1 VEPSCDLGR
10 LADEE
15 LMRLVAD
22 MDPAAFEVV
31 YDRHAQAVYSLCY
44 RIAGSRTLADDT
56 CQEAFLSLWRSGGR
70 YDARLGSVRSWLLSI
85 AHNRAIDQLRRATRH
100 EDREVHDDGDAR
112 TLRLPSAARTDVE
125 ALRRVEADETA
136 RLLDRLPPAQRTVIE
151 LSFYSGYSH
160 TEIADMLAVP
170 LGTVKG
176 RMRRGLEQ
184 IRIHMTGVAG

>member
-1 VEPSCDLGR
+1 
-10 LADEE
+10 
-15 LMRLVAD
+15 MRLVAD
-22 MDPAAFEVV
+22 MDAAAFEVV

-56 CQEAFLSLWRSGGR
+56 CQEAFLSLWRSAGR

-85 AHNRAIDQLRRATRH
+85 AHNRGIDQLRRATRH
-100 EDREVHDDGDAR
+100 EDRQIHDDGDAR
-112 TLRLPSAARTDVE
+112 TLRLPSDARTDVE

-136 RLLDRLPPAQRTVIE
+136 RLLDRLPTPLRTVIE
-151 LSFYSGYSH
+151 LSFYAGYSH
-160 TEIADMLAVP
+160 TEIAGMLDVP

-184 IRIHMTGVAG
+184 IRIHMIGVAG